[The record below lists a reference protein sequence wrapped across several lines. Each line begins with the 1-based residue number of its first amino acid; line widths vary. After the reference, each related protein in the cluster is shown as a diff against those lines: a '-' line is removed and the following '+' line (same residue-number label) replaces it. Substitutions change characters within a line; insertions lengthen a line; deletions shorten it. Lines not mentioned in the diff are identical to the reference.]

1 MEREKLREKL
11 VEELEKSL
19 NDSCDHLVLTA
30 FQLLEPIARR
40 SYLDEILED
49 PEPKT
54 TTQVAKDYCMKPKE
68 FLELLEKQKYMFKLG
83 NVGYLMAG
91 HYKNYGYT
99 RTKSFRKKDGS
110 MGIRTLWTQKGR
122 LFLYCSLRDDLLKL
136 PIGDTVGG

>member
-1 MEREKLREKL
+1 MF
-11 VEELEKSL
+11 EELMNAVDMLQKS
-19 NDSCDHLVLTA
+19 VA
-30 FQLLEPIARR
+30 VAIAQLEELRLKK

-54 TTQVAKDYCMKPKE
+54 TTQVAKDYGMKPKK

-83 NVGYLMAG
+83 DVGYLMAD
-91 HYKNYGYT
+91 HYRHYGYT
-99 RTKSFRKKDGS
+99 RTKRFKKKDGS
-110 MGIRTLWTQKGR
+110 LGVRTLWTQKGR